1 MDYQNYVGKRVR
13 CDYMYDIIDST
24 KKQDI
29 QATSM
34 KGICGTIESVDSLG
48 QLHVK
53 WDNGSSL
60 ALVPEKDKFT
70 IFY

>member
-1 MDYQNYVGKRVR
+1 MQEKEYVA
-13 CDYMYDIIDST
+13 IICMTLST
-24 KKQDI
+24 VQKKQDI